1 MLASDYWR
9 GRNGSGAAGAGP
21 PPGAAGPGS
30 AGAGQ
35 AAAAPGAAEDEARRR
50 TPQPDPHSNTSTPLV
65 DELPDGARL
74 PGNASA
80 ACAPPAPAPSQ
91 PLTTRSVTEGEGGEE
106 VDESKWQDRI
116 AFRFDQIISF
126 ASTAMED
133 KRRRSDEACN
143 TSPDSGIGHGEAGA
157 AAAAA
162 PAAHFKKRFFRRERW
177 GAWGGAAP
185 ALDWERP
192 PM

>member
-1 MLASDYWR
+1 MASEYWR
-9 GRNGSGAAGAGP
+9 GRNGAAAGT
-21 PPGAAGPGS
+21 AAGE
-30 AGAGQ
+30 AD
-35 AAAAPGAAEDEARRR
+35 AA
-50 TPQPDPHSNTSTPLV
+50 DPHSNTSTPLV

-74 PGNASA
+74 PGNGRAQ
-80 ACAPPAPAPSQ
+80 PEPGAPARPDA
-91 PLTTRSVTEGEGGEE
+91 LTARSVTEGEGGEE

-157 AAAAA
+157 AAAAGA
-162 PAAHFKKRFFRRERW
+162 ARAGSPPAAHFKKRFFRRERW

-185 ALDWERP
+185 AVDWERP

>member
-1 MLASDYWR
+1 MLASEYWR
-9 GRNGSGAAGAGP
+9 GRNASGEADDGKRRSP
-21 PPGAAGPGS
+21 PA
-30 AGAGQ
+30 
-35 AAAAPGAAEDEARRR
+35 
-50 TPQPDPHSNTSTPLV
+50 DPHSNTSTPLV

-74 PGNASA
+74 PGKAP
-80 ACAPPAPAPSQ
+80 PPAPPGTRARASP
-91 PLTTRSVTEGEGGEE
+91 PDRLTTRSVTEGEGGEE

-143 TSPDSGIGHGEAGA
+143 TSPDSGIGHGEAGSAVGGATRA
-157 AAAAA
+157 AGSP

-185 ALDWERP
+185 AVDWERP

>member
-1 MLASDYWR
+1 MTFVYVA
-9 GRNGSGAAGAGP
+9 
-21 PPGAAGPGS
+21 
-30 AGAGQ
+30 
-35 AAAAPGAAEDEARRR
+35 
-50 TPQPDPHSNTSTPLV
+50 
-65 DELPDGARL
+65 
-74 PGNASA
+74 
-80 ACAPPAPAPSQ
+80 
-91 PLTTRSVTEGEGGEE
+91 EGEGGEE

-143 TSPDSGIGHGEAGA
+143 TSPDSGIGHEA

-162 PAAHFKKRFFRRERW
+162 AAAAAGRSSAPPPQPASSAEPRSPSPSALPHHFKKRFFKRERW
-177 GAWGGAAP
+177 GSGGAWGGTP
-185 ALDWERP
+185 PPVDWGERP